1 MTALLLLLA
10 FFPQSQ
16 ECSISGRVYS
26 ASTGTPLKKA
36 DVRLAGQGVNARLN
50 EAARTTDAEGGFRFD
65 HLGAGQYTAMADRN
79 GYLSATAPRIACGAS
94 DVVIKMFPQG
104 MIYGRVIDDDG
115 EPFGHANVS
124 VYSRGWMRG
133 QRQLQMV
140 QSTSAQADGSFV
152 IGNLNPGNYYLSA
165 RGNTRPPN
173 GESFVENFFPNTS
186 DTLSASPISAAAG
199 ADVRG
204 IELRVR
210 SVRVYNI
217 RGKAVNATGEAVHGT
232 PLLLIHTG
240 GPNRGSMSNTG
251 TTGGVFEFHGVAPG
265 TYAIQSLGSRTQ
277 GSNTMDGGGSPML
290 TANLPL
296 IVGEGDIDGLQV
308 MLIPGA
314 DISGTVKLDDAPYSE
329 NLSIALQTTGATG
342 VDYNAQL
349 KAGAFTLRSVLPSLY
364 RVTVQNIPQGYVK
377 SIRFAG
383 RDLVR
388 RELDLSAGG
397 GGTLDIVLSSKPASL
412 SGTVRNADGEP
423 VADVTVNA
431 WAKDDPEIRTTRT
444 DASGHFTLR
453 NLAPGEYRV
462 IAWESIERG
471 IIENPA
477 FRASFDSQAT
487 VVTLQGGSAE
497 NADLKIVPK
506 AASEAEIAK
515 LP

>member
-1 MTALLLLLA
+1 VN
-10 FFPQSQ
+10 
-16 ECSISGRVYS
+16 GRP
-26 ASTGTPLKKA
+26 T
-36 DVRLAGQGVNARLN
+36 
-50 EAARTTDAEGGFRFD
+50 EAARTTDAEGAFNFD

-79 GYLSATAPRIACGAS
+79 GYLSGNATKITCGAT
-94 DVVIKMFPQG
+94 DVVIKMSPQG

-115 EPFGHANVS
+115 EPFGHASVS
-124 VYSRGWMRG
+124 VYSRGWMHG

-140 QSTSAQADGSFV
+140 QGTSAQADGSFV

-186 DTLSASPISAAAG
+186 DTLSASPVGVAAG

-210 SVRVYNI
+210 SVRVYSI
-217 RGKAVNATGEAVHGT
+217 RGKAVNANGEPVHGL
-232 PLLLIHTG
+232 PLLLVDTG

-251 TTGGVFEFHGVAPG
+251 TSAGVFEFHNVAPG

-277 GSNTMDGGGSPML
+277 GSSTMDGGGSPTL

-296 IVGEGDIDGLQV
+296 NVGEGDIDGLQV

-329 NLSIALQTTGATG
+329 NLSIALQTTGALG

-364 RVTVQNIPQGYVK
+364 RVTVQNIPKGYVK

-383 RDLVR
+383 RDLVH

-397 GGTLDIVLSSKPASL
+397 GGTLDIVLSSNPASVA
-412 SGTVRNADGEP
+412 GTVRNSDGEP
-423 VADVTVNA
+423 LADVAINSWT
-431 WAKDDPEIRTTRT
+431 KDDPEIRTART
-444 DASGHFTLR
+444 DSSGRFTLR

-462 IAWESIERG
+462 IAWESIDRG
-471 IIENPA
+471 VIENPA
-477 FRASFDSQAT
+477 FRASFESQAT
-487 VVTLQGGSAE
+487 VVTLQEGSAE
-497 NADLKIVPK
+497 NADLKVVTK
-506 AASEAEIAK
+506 AASDAEVAK

>member
-1 MTALLLLLA
+1 MTALLLLMA

-16 ECSISGRVYS
+16 ECSISGRVLS
-26 ASTGTPLKKA
+26 ASTGIALKKA
-36 DVRLAGQGVNARLN
+36 DVRLLTLGVNGRPT
-50 EAARTTDAEGGFRFD
+50 EAARTTDAEGAFNFD

-79 GYLSATAPRIACGAS
+79 GYLSANATKITCGAT
-94 DVVIKMFPQG
+94 DVVIKMSLQG
-104 MIYGRVIDDDG
+104 MIYGHVVDDDG
-115 EPFGHANVS
+115 EPFGHASVS
-124 VYSRGWMRG
+124 VYSRGWMHG

-140 QSTSAQADGSFV
+140 QGTSAQADGSFV

-165 RGNTRPPN
+165 RGNSRPPN

-186 DTLSASPISAAAG
+186 DTLSASPVGVAAG

-210 SVRVYNI
+210 SVRVYSI
-217 RGKAVNATGEAVHGT
+217 RGKAVNANGESVHGI
-232 PLLLIHTG
+232 PLLLVHTG

-251 TTGGVFEFHGVAPG
+251 TSAGVFEFHNVAPG
-265 TYAIQSLGSRTQ
+265 TYAIQSMGSR
-277 GSNTMDGGGSPML
+277 TMDGGGSPTL

-296 IVGEGDIDGLQV
+296 TVGEGDIDGLQV

-329 NLSIALQTTGATG
+329 NLSIALQTIGALG

-349 KAGAFTLRSVLPSLY
+349 RAGAFTLRSVLPSLY
-364 RVTVQNIPQGYVK
+364 RVTVQNIPKGYVK

-383 RDLVR
+383 RDLVH

-397 GGTLDIVLSSKPASL
+397 GGTLDIVLSSNPASVA
-412 SGTVRNADGEP
+412 GTVRNSDGEP
-423 VADVTVNA
+423 LADVAVNA
-431 WAKDDPEIRTTRT
+431 WTKDDPEIRTART
-444 DASGHFTLR
+444 DSSGRFTLR

-462 IAWESIERG
+462 IAWESIDRG
-471 IIENPA
+471 VIENPA
-477 FRASFDSQAT
+477 FRASFESQAT
-487 VVTLQGGSAE
+487 VVTLQEGSAE
-497 NADLKIVPK
+497 NADLKVVTK
-506 AASEAEIAK
+506 AASDAEVAK

>member
-26 ASTGTPLKKA
+26 ASTGAPLKKA
-36 DVRLAGQGVNARLN
+36 DVRLAGQGVNARLT
-50 EAARTTDAEGGFRFD
+50 EAARTTDAEGAFRFD

-79 GYLSATAPRIACGAS
+79 GYLSATATKITCGAS
-94 DVVIKMFPQG
+94 DVVIKMSPQG
-104 MIYGRVIDDDG
+104 MIYGHVIDDEG
-115 EPFGHANVS
+115 EPFGHASVS

-165 RGNTRPPN
+165 RGNSRPPN

-186 DTLSASPISAAAG
+186 DTLSASPVGVAAG

-210 SVRVYNI
+210 SVRVYSI
-217 RGKAVNATGEAVHGT
+217 RGKAVNANGESVHGI

-251 TTGGVFEFHGVAPG
+251 TTGGVFEFHNVAPG
-265 TYAIQSLGSRTQ
+265 TYAIQSLGSRT
-277 GSNTMDGGGSPML
+277 TDGGGAPVL

-296 IVGEGDIDGLQV
+296 TVGEGDIDGLQV

-329 NLSIALQTTGATG
+329 NLSIALQTSGSLG

-349 KAGAFTLRSVLPSLY
+349 KAGAFTLRNVLPSLY
-364 RVTVQNIPQGYVK
+364 RVTIQNIPQGYVK

-383 RDLVR
+383 RDLIR

-397 GGTLDIVLSSKPASL
+397 GGSLEIVLSSNPASI
-412 SGTVRNADGEP
+412 SGTVRNSDGEP
-423 VADVTVNA
+423 VADAAVNA
-431 WAKDDPEIRTTRT
+431 WTKDDPEIRTART
-444 DASGHFTLR
+444 DASGRFTLR
-453 NLAPGEYRV
+453 NLGPGEYRV
-462 IAWESIERG
+462 IAWESLDRG
-471 IIENPA
+471 VIENPA
-477 FRASFDSQAT
+477 FRASFEGQAT
-487 VVTLQGGSAE
+487 VVTLQEGSAE
-497 NADLKIVPK
+497 SADLKVVTK
-506 AASEAEIAK
+506 AASDVEITK